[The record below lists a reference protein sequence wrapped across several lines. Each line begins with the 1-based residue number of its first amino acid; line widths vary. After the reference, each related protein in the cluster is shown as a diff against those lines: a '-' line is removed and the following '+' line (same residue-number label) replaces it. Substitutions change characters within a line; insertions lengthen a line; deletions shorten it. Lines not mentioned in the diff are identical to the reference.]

1 MQLIDNSNSVY
12 RKGNL
17 IIIAVVYIFSDL
29 IFQGKLSEQFNSF
42 LLNLQHWIITEI
54 FKFRVCFD
62 QQPFHEIF
70 KFVKKSCHDDLNLSF
85 QLPLYVESNSRLLR
99 FFFYHHTKR
108 LAKKKETRVTLLS
121 NRIAT
126 HSNNFSWDSLW
137 QHVHTYI
144 EFWLVQWTSV
154 SSVIYF
160 GFALTAFDWQPVYGH
175 LCLFIFVLKKMRIS
189 KVLTYKP

>member
-42 LLNLQHWIITEI
+42 LLNLQ
-54 FKFRVCFD
+54 
-62 QQPFHEIF
+62 Q
-70 KFVKKSCHDDLNLSF
+70 S
-85 QLPLYVESNSRLLR
+85 LLR
-99 FFFYHHTKR
+99 FLNSGFASISSLFMKYLSLSRKVVTMIWIYLFSFPCMSKVIRHTKR

>member
-99 FFFYHHTKR
+99 FFFTTTLSDWQKR
-108 LAKKKETRVTLLS
+108 KKLGSLCYPIGSQRTRTIFPGIRFGNMSILTLS
-121 NRIAT
+121 FDW
-126 HSNNFSWDSLW
+126 FSGRLCPLWFTLVLLW
-137 QHVHTYI
+137 QHSTDN
-144 EFWLVQWTSV
+144 QSMD
-154 SSVIYF
+154 IYAYLF
-160 GFALTAFDWQPVYGH
+160 
-175 LCLFIFVLKKMRIS
+175 LC
-189 KVLTYKP
+189 